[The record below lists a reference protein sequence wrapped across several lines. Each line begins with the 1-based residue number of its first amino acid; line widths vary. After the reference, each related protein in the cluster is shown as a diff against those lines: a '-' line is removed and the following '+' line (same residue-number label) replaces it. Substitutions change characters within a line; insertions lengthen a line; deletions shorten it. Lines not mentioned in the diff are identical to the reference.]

1 VTHMRAR
8 ERERGIICSGTVR
21 APLSFFTLVG
31 ALPDSFLLSER
42 DIGIPLVS
50 EFVDAGIA

>member
-1 VTHMRAR
+1 MRAR